1 LKQFEDYGCPDWR
14 DADGYGDF
22 ELWDDVNWRW
32 QFKRRWRDYRIVFGN
47 LCYQNHLECYPD
59 RPIPVFPMWMPEYRD
74 AYFFASPAQAA
85 RFDFPRLFN
94 PLNANL
100 PDHQWDALR
109 DATTRFERRTVTAA
123 DFINNKDTKHK
134 PRDVFGSGS
143 IAITFNLYSPIR
155 AQLDGLEDYLK
166 EQQHYTAHKI
176 FSGITVI
183 SGCFICVFWMH
194 AKQMQL
200 GRNALPFCRK
210 RWLTPSKL
218 LGMFTNK
225 QCNCKNACDLR
236 QLLLSQWFHQSRCS
250 MNP

>member
-1 LKQFEDYGCPDWR
+1 MKQFEDYGCPDWR

-166 EQQHYTAHKI
+166 EQQHYTAHKDI
-176 FSGITVI
+176 QRHHRDKWLLYLRVLDAREANATWAECTTILPETMAHTEQAARDV
-183 SGCFICVFWMH
+183 H
-194 AKQMQL
+194 KQAVQL
-200 GRNALPFCRK
+200 QERL
-210 RWLTPSKL
+210 
-218 LGMFTNK
+218 
-225 QCNCKNACDLR
+225 
-236 QLLLSQWFHQSRCS
+236 
-250 MNP
+250 

>member
-32 QFKRRWRDYRIVFGN
+32 QFKRRWRDYRIVFGD

-143 IAITFNLYSPIR
+143 IAITFNLYSPI
-155 AQLDGLEDYLK
+155 GG
-166 EQQHYTAHKI
+166 
-176 FSGITVI
+176 S
-183 SGCFICVFWMH
+183 
-194 AKQMQL
+194 
-200 GRNALPFCRK
+200 
-210 RWLTPSKL
+210 
-218 LGMFTNK
+218 
-225 QCNCKNACDLR
+225 KNAPLIGDQTDNWLCLVRCRWRGISPSPASGFRGCDGPMIDGCR
-236 QLLLSQWFHQSRCS
+236 ESEVSRE
-250 MNP
+250 